1 MKRFR
6 VLLIPVFFVMAF
18 FAFDAVTTDAYAQ
31 EGQDSAG
38 VKNNDKEIGSRK
50 GVKDSLAKGG
60 KGVLSE
66 DGPTKTQMWLG
77 LGSIPV
83 MIIVVKFL

>member
-6 VLLIPVFFVMAF
+6 VFLIPMFFVMAF
-18 FAFDAVTTDAYAQ
+18 FAFDAVTSDAYAQ
-31 EGQDSAG
+31 GRDSQG
-38 VKNNDKEIGSRK
+38 VKNNDKEIGSRS
-50 GVKDSLAKGG
+50 GVKESLAKGG
-60 KGVLSE
+60 KGVLDE

-83 MIIVVKFL
+83 MIIVVKYL

>member
-6 VLLIPVFFVMAF
+6 VILLPLFIVMAF
-18 FAFDAVTTDAYAQ
+18 FAFDAVTSDAYAQ
-31 EGQDSAG
+31 GRDTTG
-38 VKNNDKEIGSRK
+38 VKNNDKEIAKRS

-60 KGVLSE
+60 EGVLDG

-83 MIIVVKFL
+83 MLIVVKYL

>member
-6 VLLIPVFFVMAF
+6 VFLIMMLFVMAF
-18 FAFDAVTTDAYAQ
+18 FAFDAVTSDAYAQ
-31 EGQDSAG
+31 VQDSQG
-38 VKNNDKEIGSRK
+38 VKNNDL
-50 GVKDSLAKGG
+50 D
-60 KGVLSE
+60 E

-83 MIIVVKFL
+83 MIIVVKYL